1 MNSGIH
7 HNLKILVTS
16 LTCQEHFD
24 EHKTANH
31 GVATGI
37 TLYVAT
43 GITLYVATGI
53 ATGITL

>member
-43 GITLYVATGI
+43 GIATGTI